1 MQLAFL
7 RAALPCALFT
17 VGLALAPA
25 AIAQPR
31 AIAVPA
37 NSPLRGGI
45 LVQPVHLIGAIQRL
59 EIPAAIEV
67 DPVLAEK
74 VVPPAAGRIRDILV
88 AAGDHVTKGQLIAR
102 MESVDSDRP
111 SINLVSPATG
121 TVTEMTAARGAFYD
135 VPLQPVATVARF
147 DTVRATLAV
156 PEKHVALARPGETVR
171 LALLSYPG
179 ETFTGRIAAV
189 GDMLDPD
196 TRRLKVRV
204 SLPNRDGRL
213 KPGMFGTAVMEA
225 APARMPRIP
234 ASALVLDGASDA
246 VFVEVSP
253 WRFVKRRIQ
262 TGLQDG
268 DSVFV
273 KSGLSNND
281 RVVVKGAVLLND

>member
-1 MQLAFL
+1 MQLATL
-7 RAALPCALFT
+7 RAALPRAVFT
-17 VGLALAPA
+17 LGLAFAPPA
-25 AIAQPR
+25 MAQSR
-31 AIAVPA
+31 TVTVPA

-45 LVQPVHLIGAIQRL
+45 LVQPVHSVGAIQRL
-59 EIPAAIEV
+59 EIPAALET
-67 DPVLAEK
+67 DPVLTEK

-88 AAGDHVTKGQLIAR
+88 AAGDHVKKGQLIAR
-102 MESVDSDRP
+102 MESVETDRP
-111 SINLVSPATG
+111 IINLVSPATG
-121 TVTEMTAARGAFYD
+121 TITDMTAARGAFYD

-171 LALLSYPG
+171 LSLLSYPG
-179 ETFTGRIAAV
+179 ETFTGRIAGI
-189 GDMLDPD
+189 GDILDPD

-213 KPGMFGTAVMEA
+213 KPGMFGTAIMEA
-225 APARMPRIP
+225 APSRMPRIP

-253 WRFVKRRIQ
+253 WHFAKRRIQ

-273 KSGLSNND
+273 KSGLADND